1 MYMDS
6 SGILSIVAII
16 TSVGGAIL
24 AMINHSR
31 IRSNCMG
38 RKLEISFDVDRT
50 IPSPVEGLKIS
61 VPAESV
67 NPKPISV

>member
-24 AMINHSR
+24 AMINHTKVKSV
-31 IRSNCMG
+31 CCG
-38 RKLEISFDVDRT
+38 RKLEVSLDVSRT
-50 IPSPVEGLKIS
+50 APSPVEGLKIAI
-61 VPAESV
+61 PEV